1 MEATGRAA
9 PPVMAE
15 VVAPTT
21 ISSVVIFETASECF
35 ALLVSVGGRLR
46 RLRWARDGTAEQIG
60 VRVVVDR
67 LDLVVLEERITEA
80 RESRETI
87 TIFAA
92 IFTGAR
98 CGWCKQSTQCN
109 RQDQCRSGLV
119 VTFNT
124 VVVIRPSFHLAS
136 VAYYLIHVRSE
147 RELFR
152 PYRASASPQL
162 TPPRRRRLD
171 GIVFRASVTA
181 QNDDDA
187 FERQFGATMLW
198 RVTLRRRQGKSS
210 LAIESINDRN
220 CRLPRGVIREGNL
233 QTCLETSS
241 RKPVSLLWL

>member
-15 VVAPTT
+15 VAAPTT

-35 ALLVSVGGRLR
+35 ALLVTVGGRLR

-80 RESRETI
+80 RGVLAGYRCLALLRRAEAAVSRETI

-92 IFTGAR
+92 IFTGAH
-98 CGWCKQSTQCN
+98 CSWCKQSTQCN

-124 VVVIRPSFHLAS
+124 VVVIRLS
-136 VAYYLIHVRSE
+136 
-147 RELFR
+147 
-152 PYRASASPQL
+152 QL
-162 TPPRRRRLD
+162 HRDRGDRGRQT
-171 GIVFRASVTA
+171 GIPT
-181 QNDDDA
+181 
-187 FERQFGATMLW
+187 
-198 RVTLRRRQGKSS
+198 
-210 LAIESINDRN
+210 
-220 CRLPRGVIREGNL
+220 
-233 QTCLETSS
+233 
-241 RKPVSLLWL
+241 